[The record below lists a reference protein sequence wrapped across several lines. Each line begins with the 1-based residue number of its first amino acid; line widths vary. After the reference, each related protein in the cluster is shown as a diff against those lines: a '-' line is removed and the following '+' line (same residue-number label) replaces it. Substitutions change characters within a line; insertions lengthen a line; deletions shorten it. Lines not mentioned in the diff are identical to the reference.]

1 MKHYSIIVRILF
13 ISLFALFALTATA
26 QFKKPLS
33 SPRDRV
39 GINDAKWN
47 VGLVGG
53 ANLTTWLHFQSA
65 QASDWF
71 LQDYKAFTFDSI
83 SPINESMGYFGGIGV
98 ERMLTGNVSVG
109 LNVVYAQHNV
119 KLGYLDDHFPYK
131 WDIVGDSI
139 LYGKIQK
146 SFSAKYSTIEAY
158 IPLTYYI
165 GLASTKNIKPYFYF
179 APRFS
184 YILPLTQNKMKYS
197 ATYYDAFGNTP
208 IVDTLTDNFGHFILD
223 DNNNIKIDT
232 LFTTSNNTVPFN
244 RSTYR
249 KFNIGATLG
258 VGSLFKINAGNY
270 YFLVK
275 FDVSANLNG
284 LPTYKDGEIKNDEY
298 KYLRYSTDAQATL
311 TLMLPL
317 KKQLQGAC
325 LKWGEYD

>member
-1 MKHYSIIVRILF
+1 MKKQHITFLLLLLF
-13 ISLFALFALTATA
+13 VCSTATA
-26 QFKKPLS
+26 QFKKPLT
-33 SPRDRV
+33 SPRDQ
-39 GINDAKWN
+39 IQSSEAKWN
-47 VGLVGG
+47 VGILGG
-53 ANLTTWLHFQSA
+53 GNITTWLHFNSLE
-65 QASDWF
+65 SSNWYVEN
-71 LQDYKAFTFDSI
+71 YKYFDTITNSL
-83 SPINESMGYFGGIGV
+83 GYFGGIAV
-98 ERMLTGNVSVG
+98 ERMLKSNLSIG

-131 WDIVGDSI
+131 WDIVGDSV

-146 SFSAKYSTIEAY
+146 SFSARYSTVEAY
-158 IPLTYYI
+158 VPFTYYI

-284 LPTYKDGEIKNDEY
+284 LPTYKDGEIKNDEF

-325 LKWGEYD
+325 MKWGEYD